1 MVPIVFHPVVQRVPT
16 LYVGVA
22 GYFAIAPKFLLIFNM
37 FIVEWGL
44 SQQA

>member
-16 LYVGVA
+16 LYVGVV
-22 GYFAIAPKFLLIFNM
+22 GYFAIAPKLLLI